1 MTMSTQ
7 DNDSYTRYNNDF
19 RDNEEPKK
27 KHKRDKII
35 LTIII
40 LVVALLAVKLYFLWF
55 WPY

>member
-1 MTMSTQ
+1 MSTQ